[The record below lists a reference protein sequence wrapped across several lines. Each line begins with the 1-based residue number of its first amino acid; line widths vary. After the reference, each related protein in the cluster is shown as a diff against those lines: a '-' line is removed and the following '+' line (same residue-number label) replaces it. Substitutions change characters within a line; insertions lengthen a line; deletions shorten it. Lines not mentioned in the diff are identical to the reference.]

1 MNILTGCQSNC
12 DQPGSGAS
20 GGDVQSRIIGYYEG
34 WNQNEKCI
42 GMGLQDIPINGIT
55 HLHLAFASL
64 TADFDVIPMD
74 GLSTQ
79 LFVDITALKSQ
90 NAGLKVIASIGGWTF
105 SDNGTST
112 QPIFPDMV
120 SSANKRSTA
129 ITKVL
134 SFLRQ
139 YAFDGVDYDWEY
151 PFVGLILFQFT
162 SHS

>member
-1 MNILTGCQSNC
+1 
-12 DQPGSGAS
+12 
-20 GGDVQSRIIGYYEG
+20 
-34 WNQNEKCI
+34 
-42 GMGLQDIPINGIT
+42 MGLRDIPIKGIT

-64 TADFDVIPMD
+64 TATFDVIPMD

-90 NAGLKVIASIGGWTF
+90 NPGLKVIASIGGWTF

-120 SSANKRSTA
+120 SSADKRSTA

-151 PFVGLILFQFT
+151 PLGPILLYFY
-162 SHS
+162 SL